1 MAREEHKLAAGGGC
15 VLANV
20 VREVVKKQRH
30 ILAGKPVEVEVHTN
44 PELILS
50 ADAGVVEILVSNL
63 IRNAFFYTA
72 AGTVVLLQDA
82 HSLTV
87 SDTGKAI
94 PGYAIDQVFIRHFRD
109 MASEGAGIG
118 LSLVKRICDRYGWQV
133 RLESS
138 EQQGTTV
145 KVSFS

>member
-1 MAREEHKLAAGGGC
+1 M
-15 VLANV
+15 
-20 VREVVKKQRH
+20 VREVVEKKRR
-30 ILAGKPVEVEVHTN
+30 ILAGKPVEVEVHTS

-50 ADAGVVEILVSNL
+50 ADAGEVEILVSNL
-63 IRNAFFYTA
+63 IRNASTTFTA

-82 HSLTV
+82 SSLTV
-87 SDTGKAI
+87 SDTGKGI

-133 RLESS
+133 RLESI